1 MNILEVK
8 NLSIGFG
15 GAEVVKDV
23 SFEVEKGRI
32 MALVGESGCGK
43 SLSCLALTRLVQSPP
58 ARFGGEIRFFS
69 RGEWHS
75 MLELSERKLRPLR
88 GGGIAYIFQEPS
100 SSLNPV
106 LTVFDQIAEALRL
119 HRPEVA
125 DQTAEATELL
135 RQVGIPAPET
145 RLKAYPHELS
155 GGMQQRVMIAMA
167 LACAP
172 ELLVADEPTTALDVT
187 IQAQILELLA
197 DLRRKR
203 DMTIILVTHNLG
215 IVAELADAV
224 TVMYAGNVVESAP
237 AAELFANPR
246 HPYTEA
252 LLKAVPKL
260 GGERG
265 RLTTIPGAVPSPEN
279 FPRGCRFF
287 GRCAKCGGLPDAAR
301 AKCELLAPPVIMSP
315 SGRHKVRCH
324 FADLGDGGE
333 K

>member
-23 SFEVEKGRI
+23 SFDVEKGRI

-58 ARFGGEIRFFS
+58 AVFGGVIRFFS
-69 RGEWHS
+69 CGEWHS
-75 MLELSERKLRPLR
+75 MLEIPERKLRALR

-106 LTVFDQIAEALRL
+106 LTVFEQIAEALRL
-119 HRPEVA
+119 HRPEVEDFA
-125 DQTAEATELL
+125 AETVELL

-167 LACAP
+167 LACSP

-187 IQAQILELLA
+187 IQAQILELLS
-197 DLRRKR
+197 DLRAKHN
-203 DMTIILVTHNLG
+203 MTIILVTHNLG

-224 TVMYAGNVVESAP
+224 TVMYAGNVVESASS
-237 AAELFANPR
+237 AELFACPR
-246 HPYTEA
+246 HPYTAA
-252 LLKAVPKL
+252 LLNAVPKL
-260 GGERG
+260 GGGGG
-265 RLTTIPGAVPSPEN
+265 RLVTIPGAVPSPEN
-279 FPRGCRFF
+279 FPAGCRFF
-287 GRCAKCGGLPDAAR
+287 GRCLKCGELTAAER
-301 AKCELLAPPVIMSP
+301 KMCENVPPPVFESP
-315 SGRHKVRCH
+315 SGHRVRCH
-324 FADLGDGGE
+324 FAGDIAGGDG